1 MKSSLLVAVTVV
13 VAGQVAYH
21 VAARGT
27 PPHAPAYVL
36 IAVAYAVALIVTI
49 IAGVAAHEFQ
59 GGLPRAPLVVRGV
72 VLGCAVPLVEIGYIY
87 SYRRGL
93 PISTGPLTVLAI
105 STVVLVPVGLVHF
118 RDHLSWLNVLGTV
131 VAVAGVWLMRM

>member
-1 MKSSLLVAVTVV
+1 VKSLLVAITVV

-21 VAARGT
+21 VAARGA
-27 PPHAPAYVL
+27 PPNASPYV
-36 IAVAYAVALIVTI
+36 IVAIAYAVALIVTV
-49 IAGVAAHEFQ
+49 IAGLVAHEFSAE
-59 GGLPRAPLVVRGV
+59 LPRTALLLRGV
-72 VLGCAVPLVEIGYIY
+72 LLGCAVPLVEIGYIY

-105 STVVLVPVGLVHF
+105 STIFLLPIGIVHF

-131 VAVAGVWLMRM
+131 IAVVGIWLMRK